1 MATTTEERRQR
12 KTDDLGR
19 CEVAALR
26 AYLFEQPVDRGD
38 ELLYALALERG
49 DDVVIVDA
57 GGAELVAWSSGS
69 SGVARCMRRC
79 SACCLVCYR
88 WLRSSM

>member
-12 KTDDLGR
+12 KTDDL
-19 CEVAALR
+19 AAAR
-26 AYLFEQPVDRGD
+26 SRRFAYLFEQPVDRGD